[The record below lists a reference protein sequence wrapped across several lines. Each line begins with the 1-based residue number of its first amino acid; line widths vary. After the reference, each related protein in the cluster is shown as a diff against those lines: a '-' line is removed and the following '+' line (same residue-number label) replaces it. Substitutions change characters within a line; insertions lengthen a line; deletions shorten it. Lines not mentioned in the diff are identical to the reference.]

1 MKNANENVEIMEDDE
16 IVTLYDDNNEPV
28 DFYEVACV
36 EYKDDYYALL
46 EPVEE
51 MEGLEDGDV
60 LIFKL
65 EEQEDGT
72 DLFVPVED
80 EALLNEV
87 FDEYMKAVADHECD
101 CGCEDCDGDCDGDCE
116 DNCDCGCGHDG
127 CDCGN

>member
-16 IVTLYDDNNEPV
+16 IVTLYDDDNEPV

>member
-16 IVTLYDDNNEPV
+16 IVTLYDVNNEPV

-72 DLFVPVED
+72 DLFMPVED
-80 EALLNEV
+80 ETLLNEV
-87 FDEYMKAVADHECD
+87 FDEYLKAVADHECD
-101 CGCEDCDGDCDGDCE
+101 CGCEDCDGECDCE
-116 DNCDCGCGHDG
+116 GEHHDCDCGKCGE
-127 CDCGN
+127 

>member
-80 EALLNEV
+80 EALLNEL

-101 CGCEDCDGDCDGDCE
+101 CGCEDCDGDCDDDCE

>member
-101 CGCEDCDGDCDGDCE
+101 CGCEDCDGDCE

>member
-46 EPVEE
+46 ELVEE

-72 DLFVPVED
+72 DLFMPVED
-80 EALLNEV
+80 ETLLNEV
-87 FDEYMKAVADHECD
+87 FDEYLKAVADHECD
-101 CGCEDCDGDCDGDCE
+101 CGCEDCDGECDCE
-116 DNCDCGCGHDG
+116 GEHHDCDCGKCGE
-127 CDCGN
+127 